1 MTMTHFTTRRRN
13 GIRHPGSGIRG
24 YDNRSNFGSRIPNP
38 GSRVAVLLAFVTVA
52 ILAGCESSPTKPS
65 PALYEVRIGEASWQV
80 ELAVTEPQQRLGLGW
95 RSQLPVDRGML
106 FLYDTPHVMG
116 FWMKNCLI
124 SLDIAFIDADG
135 RIVKIHTMTHEP
147 LDTPN
152 HLLKTYSSEVPVQFA
167 LEVPANAL
175 RNAGVRVGDV
185 VVFDPKIPI
194 PTPGKQ

>member
-1 MTMTHFTTRRRN
+1 MIGKTTSLSASPR
-13 GIRHPGSGIRG
+13 P
-24 YDNRSNFGSRIPNP
+24 
-38 GSRVAVLLAFVTVA
+38 RVSASLLIAAAVLLA
-52 ILAGCESSPTKPS
+52 GCEAVPSKPTP
-65 PALYEVRIGEASWQV
+65 PLYEVRIGKASWQV